1 MRYERLPYARHGPHT
16 AYRIPHTAY
25 AIPISINADPQS
37 AFCFRITSDFAF
49 CSLVL
54 HSSISDLR
62 CSMAWPFALRHVC
75 GPSLERL
82 GDQPG
87 QQLPTGEILAHF
99 QANNARSAPF
109 FCVYVGMSLVNDI
122 SARFFS
128 RRQICGPA
136 QLLRAGVGE
145 RKWVNGGM
153 VSDSRSLLSAGGC
166 LVVTSSKHC
175 GPVWRQAQLTGA
187 IGLSS
192 AAVVEKYYVAHLA
205 CCLMQ

>member
-1 MRYERLPYARHGPHT
+1 MSGCRMRHGPHT

-109 FCVYVGMSLVNDI
+109 FLCVRWHVTCKRHFRSIFFAPPNLWSCSATASGSRGAKVGERWHGFRLSLP
-122 SARFFS
+122 SFS
-128 RRQICGPA
+128 RR
-136 QLLRAGVGE
+136 V
-145 RKWVNGGM
+145 
-153 VSDSRSLLSAGGC
+153 
-166 LVVTSSKHC
+166 
-175 GPVWRQAQLTGA
+175 
-187 IGLSS
+187 LSS
-192 AAVVEKYYVAHLA
+192 N
-205 CCLMQ
+205 